1 MEDGLVITL
10 VFAGLTI
17 AMLMAGRRRRA
28 SPISLLLEQAH
39 AEFSEQKLTDARVC
53 YDRALYLIRQESAS
67 EDDREWLAT
76 ALNGLAYV
84 DFEEQ
89 NFDAARQS
97 FQGSIEACGEQHSI
111 IEVSS
116 RAMLVRIAAESADN
130 SAAVDAQLTSL
141 AATLEDLPS
150 EPALEAAHFLSH
162 FAEPLLQDELA
173 FLVEPIV
180 SMTMSVVDR
189 LPAELMRSE
198 LVLDVLNIAS
208 WSEVVACRWQK
219 AKELSDRAIAISE
232 ESATDLTQ
240 TLFCLQLASS
250 IDVQLDNLPAAEDK
264 ARRAVSGAEMAPATP
279 WSVAQARSQLADVL
293 ETCGEL
299 EEALQQ
305 QQSAVD
311 LIERFHDDPR
321 FLFRE
326 YAQEAS
332 CLRDLARY
340 EEAFA
345 RLRDCQRIHEETPMS
360 AWLYGYFLDVRWLWL
375 VDCRLYEDARGDFR
389 EAASIDRDLYG
400 DGHESFLRAR
410 LLELSVD
417 QESGDGDAESA
428 RQEVAGVLQQ
438 ETGGD
443 LRFTALVLLAMLN
456 CDLGQLNTAEE
467 NAREAIRQYG
477 KRCGGRT
484 QTVALASQ
492 TLGRILIAAGRTAE
506 ATRCLEEA
514 LQQRESVPGGD
525 RCPYTARILESLAQ
539 AATAQGQSGQA
550 ATFEERAAAIRKE
563 VDAASKSDEMS

>member
-1 MEDGLVITL
+1 MEDGLLLTL
-10 VFAGLTI
+10 ALAGMTI
-17 AMLMAGRRRRA
+17 AFLMASRRRRT

-39 AEFSEQKLTDARVC
+39 AEFSERKLNDARVC

-67 EDDREWLAT
+67 DDDREWLAT

-89 NFDAARQS
+89 NFDAARLS
-97 FQGSIEACGEQHSI
+97 FQGSVEACGEQHSI

-116 RAMLVRIAAESADN
+116 RAMLVRIAAEPADN
-130 SAAVDAQLTSL
+130 SAAVDVQLTSL
-141 AATLEDLPS
+141 TATVEDLAP

-162 FAEPLLQDELA
+162 FSEPLLEDELA

-180 SMTMSVVDR
+180 SITMNVVDR
-189 LPAELMRSE
+189 LPADLMRSE

-208 WSEVVACRWQK
+208 WSEVIACRWLK
-219 AKELSDRAIAISE
+219 AKELSDRGIAISE
-232 ESATDLTQ
+232 ENATDLTQ

-250 IDVQLDNLPAAEDK
+250 IDVQLDNLPAAEEK
-264 ARRAVSGAEMAPATP
+264 ARRAVGGAEAAPATP

-293 ETCGEL
+293 SNRGEL

-311 LIERFHDDPR
+311 LIERFHDEPR
-321 FLFRE
+321 ANFRE

-345 RLRDCQRIHEETPMS
+345 RLRDCQRIHEETPMP
-360 AWLYGYFLDVRWLWL
+360 AWLFGYFLSVRGLCL
-375 VDCRLYEDARGDFR
+375 LDCRQYEDARGDFR
-389 EAASIDRDLYG
+389 EAAAIVRDLFG
-400 DGHESFLRAR
+400 EGHESFSRAR

-417 QESGDGDAESA
+417 QESGVGDAESA
-428 RQEVAGVLQQ
+428 CQEVAEILQQ
-438 ETGGD
+438 ETGSD
-443 LRFTALVLLAMLN
+443 LRLTALVLFAMLD
-456 CDLGQLNTAEE
+456 CDLGQLKLAEE
-467 NAREAIRQYG
+467 NAREAIRQYE

-484 QTVALASQ
+484 QTAALASQ
-492 TLGRILIAAGRTAE
+492 TLGRILIEAGRPAE
-506 ATRCLEEA
+506 ASRCLEEA
-514 LQQRESVPGGD
+514 MEKRESVPGGS
-525 RCPYTARILESLAQ
+525 RCPYTARILETLAL

-550 ATFEERAAAIRKE
+550 ATFEEHAAAIRKE
-563 VDAASKSDEMS
+563 VDGAAK

>member
-1 MEDGLVITL
+1 MEDGLLLTL
-10 VFAGLTI
+10 ALAGMTI
-17 AMLMAGRRRRA
+17 AFFMASRRRRG

-97 FQGSIEACGEQHSI
+97 FQGSVEACGEQHSI

-130 SAAVDAQLTSL
+130 SAAVDSQLTSL
-141 AATLEDLPS
+141 AATLEALPP

-162 FAEPLLQDELA
+162 FAEPLLEDELA
-173 FLVEPIV
+173 FLVDPIV
-180 SMTMSVVDR
+180 SMTKSVVDR

-208 WSEVVACRWQK
+208 WSEVIACRWQK

-232 ESATDLTQ
+232 ENATDLTQ

-250 IDVQLDNLPAAEDK
+250 IDVQLDNLPAAEEK
-264 ARRAVSGAEMAPATP
+264 ARRAVSGAETAPATP

-293 ETCGEL
+293 SNRGEL

-311 LIERFHDDPR
+311 LIERFHDEPR
-321 FLFRE
+321 AKFRE

-332 CLRDLARY
+332 CLRDQARY
-340 EEAFA
+340 DDAFA
-345 RLRDCQRIHEETPMS
+345 RLRECQQIHDETPMP
-360 AWLYGYFLDVRWLWL
+360 AWFFKYFLMVRGLCL
-375 VDCRLYEDARGDFR
+375 LDCRQYEDARGDFR
-389 EAASIDRDLYG
+389 EAAVTSRDLYG
-400 DGHESFLRAR
+400 DHNESFLRAR

-417 QESGDGDAESA
+417 QESGDGDGESA
-428 RQEVAGVLQQ
+428 RQEVAEILKQ
-438 ETGGD
+438 EIGSD
-443 LRFTALVLLAMLN
+443 LRLAALVLLAMLD
-456 CDLGQLNTAEE
+456 CDLGQLKSAEE
-467 NAREAIRQYG
+467 YAREAIRQYED
-477 KRCGGRT
+477 RCGGRT
-484 QTVALASQ
+484 QTAALASQ
-492 TLGRILIAAGRTAE
+492 TLGRILIETSRPAE

-514 LQQRESVPGGD
+514 LQKRESVPGGD
-525 RCPYTARILESLAQ
+525 RCPYTARGLETLAL

-550 ATFEERAAAIRKE
+550 ATFEEHASAIRKE
-563 VDAASKSDEMS
+563 VDAAAK

>member
-17 AMLMAGRRRRA
+17 AFLMTSRRRRA

-39 AEFSEQKLTDARVC
+39 AEFSERKLTDARIC

-67 EDDREWLAT
+67 DDDREWLAT

-97 FQGSIEACGEQHSI
+97 FQGSVEACGEQHSI

-130 SAAVDAQLTSL
+130 SSEVDGLLTSL
-141 AATLEDLPS
+141 AATLEALPP
-150 EPALEAAHFLSH
+150 EQALQAAHFLSH
-162 FAEPLLQDELA
+162 FAEPLLEDELA

-180 SMTMSVVDR
+180 SMTMSVLDR
-189 LPAELMRSE
+189 LPADLMRSE

-208 WSEVVACRWQK
+208 WSEVIACRWQK

-232 ESATDLTQ
+232 ENASDLNQ
-240 TLFCLQLASS
+240 SLFCLQLAST
-250 IDVQLDNLPAAEDK
+250 IDVQLGNLTAAEEK
-264 ARRAVSGAEMAPATP
+264 ARRAVSGAEAAPATP

-293 ETCGEL
+293 AHRGEL

-305 QQSAVD
+305 QRSAVD
-311 LIERFHDDPR
+311 LVERFHKDPR
-321 FLFRE
+321 SRFRN
-326 YAQEAS
+326 YAQKAS

-345 RLRDCQRIHEETPMS
+345 MLRECQQIHDETPMP
-360 AWLYGYFLDVRWLWL
+360 AWLCEYFLTLRGL
-375 VDCRLYEDARGDFR
+375 CRLNCRQYQEARGDFC
-389 EAASIDRDLYG
+389 EAVAISRDLYG
-400 DGHESFLRAR
+400 ENHESFLRAR
-410 LLELSVD
+410 VLELYVD
-417 QESGDGDAESA
+417 QETGDCELDAA
-428 RQEVAGVLQQ
+428 RPEVAEFLEQGFGSDFRV
-438 ETGGD
+438 
-443 LRFTALVLLAMLN
+443 TAIILLAMLD
-456 CDLGQLNTAEE
+456 CDLGQLTSAEE
-467 NAREAIRQYG
+467 NAREAIRQFD

-484 QTVALASQ
+484 QTAALASQ
-492 TLGRILIAAGRTAE
+492 TLGRILIEAGRPAE

-514 LQQRESVPGGD
+514 LRIRESVPGGN
-525 RCPYTARILESLAQ
+525 RCPYTARILETLAL
-539 AATAQGQSGQA
+539 AATAQGQAGQA
-550 ATFEERAAAIRKE
+550 ATFEGHAAAIRKE
-563 VDAASKSDEMS
+563 VEAVAK